1 MENSS
6 KKKVM
11 IKIAGAQLTLI
22 TDEEDAFVDTV
33 VERVNERMAELTRNS
48 YRANRT
54 DAALLCAVDF
64 CGDKLKA
71 ERKIRNLEVQLSLY
85 DVNVRRLREETIALK
100 QKAGVPLDDTDVEFI
115 RRTSEASDA
124 AEDAKISGGT
134 ETPVAIE
141 TPVATETSE
150 ATEISKGT
158 ETSEATDVSV
168 ASADQEGSLNM
179 ERLGEML
186 RSTGD
191 ERAEEKVRTLER
203 YLDGRRKGESEGR
216 TREEKIRYIESLLR
230 GD

>member
-22 TDEEDAFVDTV
+22 TDEEDVFVDTV
-33 VERVNERMAELTRNS
+33 VDRVNERMSELTRNS

-64 CGDKLKA
+64 CSDKLKA

-100 QKAGVPLDDTDVEFI
+100 RKAGVPLDDTDLEFI
-115 RRTSEASDA
+115 RRTSEAA
-124 AEDAKISGGT
+124 GAEEDVEQG
-134 ETPVAIE
+134 E
-141 TPVATETSE
+141 PVATSESVEEPEPVVEPESVVEPETS
-150 ATEISKGT
+150 A
-158 ETSEATDVSV
+158 ATDVSV
-168 ASADQEGSLNM
+168 DAAEQGGSLNM

-191 ERAEEKVRTLER
+191 ETAEEKVRTLER